1 MPRRRRGEW
10 GSTIVEAALVLI
22 LFIMLFLCMAD
33 VARLIYAYNEMPF
46 LAREGAR
53 YAAVHGGKS
62 SAPLTCGAVITHMQ
76 AMAPGVVASQLTIS
90 VNGTTSSTSATAL
103 GVSPAQVTVIATY
116 TLNPLFKWVL
126 SGTTNVS
133 GQSIME
139 FSQ

>member
-1 MPRRRRGEW
+1 M
-10 GSTIVEAALVLI
+10 VEAALVL
-22 LFIMLFLCMAD
+22 LVFIMLFLSMAD

-62 SAPLTCGAVITHMQ
+62 SAPLTCGDVITHMEG
-76 AMAPGVVASQLTIS
+76 MAPGVVLSQLTIS

-103 GVSPAQVTVIATY
+103 GASPSQVTVIATY
-116 TLNPLFKWVL
+116 TLNPLFRWVL